1 MCLLNVTV
9 FRMAIAK
16 YAIAR
21 GVEIKFEKNENTR
34 VRCRCKQACPWVL
47 YASLEKKSGDFL
59 VKTYNP
65 NHRCTRIWKNNP

>member
-1 MCLLNVTV
+1 MLAFLVGMVLKNVTE
-9 FRMAIAK
+9 FRMAVAK

-47 YASLEKKSGDFL
+47 YASLEKKEWGFS
-59 VKTYNP
+59 
-65 NHRCTRIWKNNP
+65 C